1 MSIIVGYIWGHRYCI
16 IRNMNGGMAMNYQY
30 TYESPLGTMVML
42 GTLTYLTDLFFV
54 DETYAPSYSDSTHI
68 EKLTGPFEVT
78 VMWLD
83 QYFNGVQPLIYPPM
97 DLEGTVFRKQ
107 VWSILQ
113 AIPYGETTTYGA
125 IAEQIA
131 HREGK
136 KRMSSQAVG
145 GAVGHNPIS
154 IIIPCHRV
162 VGKNGELTG
171 YAGGMD
177 RKEYLLN
184 LEGKHT

>member
-1 MSIIVGYIWGHRYCI
+1 
-16 IRNMNGGMAMNYQY
+16 MNGGMAMNYKY
-30 TYESPLGTMVML
+30 TYASPLGPMVML

-54 DETYAPSYSDSTHI
+54 DETYAPAYSDDRYI

-83 QYFNGVQPLIYPPM
+83 QYFKGEQPLVYPPM
-97 DLEGTVFRKQ
+97 ALEGTAFRKQ

-113 AIPYGETTTYGA
+113 TIPYGKTTTYGD
-125 IAEQIA
+125 IAERIA
-131 HREGK
+131 HHEGK
-136 KRMSSQAVG
+136 EHMSAQAVG

-162 VGKNGELTG
+162 IGKNGNLTG

-184 LEGKHT
+184 LERQHI